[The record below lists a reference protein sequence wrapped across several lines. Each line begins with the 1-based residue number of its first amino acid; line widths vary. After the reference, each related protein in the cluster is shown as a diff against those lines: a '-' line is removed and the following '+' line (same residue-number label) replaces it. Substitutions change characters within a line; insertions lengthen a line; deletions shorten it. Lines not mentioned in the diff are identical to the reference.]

1 MLKNNLD
8 NIRAIDKNIS
18 GIYAI
23 VNVLNNHKYI
33 GSSRHIRNRLYQH
46 RANLRRNRHHST
58 HLQNAYNKY
67 GEDKF
72 IWIILEI
79 CEPVRDTLIYIE
91 QKYLDLKPEYNVAE
105 LASCPAQLHQ
115 SQETK
120 NKRAAKLRGKKRSK
134 ELREHLSKMHIDKIG
149 KKVDQYDL
157 QGNYL
162 RTFNNTAQAAR
173 FCGDYHTRGVGIQEC
188 CKGRAKRYR
197 DYQWR
202 WHSEEHSNIGP
213 YINNS
218 MKTIEE
224 SKRKIDKLDLDGN
237 YICTYNSISDA
248 ARDLNVN
255 NNITTVCS
263 NITQRARGNG
273 ISAYGYKWRYAA

>member
-1 MLKNNLD
+1 MLKNKLD
-8 NIRAIDKNIS
+8 SINVIDKSIS

-23 VNVLNNHKYI
+23 VNTLNNHKYI
-33 GSSRHIRNRLYQH
+33 GSSMHIKDRLYQH
-46 RANLRRNRHHST
+46 RANLRGNRHHSI

-72 IWIILEI
+72 IWIILET

-91 QKYLDLKPEYNVAE
+91 QKYLDLKPEYNIAQ

-120 NKRAAKLRGKKRSK
+120 DKRAAKLRGRKRPK
-134 ELREHLSKMHIDKIG
+134 EFCEYLSKISLNKVG

-162 RTFNNTAQAAR
+162 RTFNNTAQASR
-173 FCGDYHTRGVGIQEC
+173 FCGDYRTRGVGIQYC
-188 CKGRAKRYR
+188 CKGKTKSCYG
-197 DYQWR
+197 YQWR
-202 WHSEEHSNIGP
+202 WHSEDHPNIGM
-213 YINNS
+213 YVNNS
-218 MKTIEE
+218 KNTIEQ
-224 SKRKIDKLDLDGN
+224 SKRKIHKLDLNGN
-237 YICTYNSISDA
+237 LICTYNSISDA

-255 NNITTVCS
+255 NNIVTVCS
-263 NITQRARGNG
+263 NIAQRAKGNG
-273 ISAYGYKWRYAA
+273 ITAYGYKWRYAS